1 MRLHGIILVMEVSS
15 ISIPLFP
22 VPICL
27 YNYGKDN
34 HQLNLSLIDDI
45 LNEVENDSRG
55 KQRSNFGGWHSN
67 ADLENRYE
75 SFDQL
80 RNQIQDSSNDY
91 CIKHGYKSGLVCKS
105 LWANINES
113 GHMNVG
119 HHHANSAL
127 TGVYYPVE
135 KIIDNK
141 CNFNY
146 TNKNPIQPGIW
157 DGKKGGSV
165 YFQDPSYGLKSKLI
179 KEEKPCA
186 YNLDAYYTYP
196 VAGLLIIFPSYLIHT
211 VTPFTENIKRV
222 SISFTADY
230 GNR

>member
-1 MRLHGIILVMEVSS
+1 MEVSS

-22 VPICL
+22 IPICL

-91 CIKHGYKSGLVCKS
+91 CIKKYI
-105 LWANINES
+105 IN
-113 GHMNVG
+113 HI
-119 HHHANSAL
+119 L
-127 TGVYYPVE
+127 
-135 KIIDNK
+135 
-141 CNFNY
+141 
-146 TNKNPIQPGIW
+146 
-157 DGKKGGSV
+157 
-165 YFQDPSYGLKSKLI
+165 
-179 KEEKPCA
+179 
-186 YNLDAYYTYP
+186 
-196 VAGLLIIFPSYLIHT
+196 
-211 VTPFTENIKRV
+211 
-222 SISFTADY
+222 
-230 GNR
+230 